1 MVTASNSKINNG
13 SLRLVILN
21 CLPLQASVT
30 ILSSFFA
37 LTFWQMFCAG
47 EFVTLLFQCLAGT
60 DAVGGF
66 PLTRCTFLDDGQGG
80 APKSPEGRCRHS
92 ARHPEFFLLG
102 TLTTNSRAGA
112 TATGLPS

>member
-30 ILSSFFA
+30 ILSSFLV
-37 LTFWQMFCAG
+37 LTLWQMFCAG
-47 EFVTLLFQCLAGT
+47 EFVTLLFQCLAST

-80 APKSPEGRCRHS
+80 APNSPGGRCRHS

-102 TLTTNSRAGA
+102 TLPTNSRAGA
-112 TATGLPS
+112 AATGLPS